1 MVAGVFYSH
10 RPYQLLIL
18 KTNKK
23 MKIKTTAGESLRSEY
38 TALECA
44 AIKYAVSNQLADG
57 YTFVGVPDSSEERY
71 RNCKDVFKVDT
82 TMGGRVVMWR
92 NDKML
97 EAVYSEGGEK
107 PTPRTPKAEK
117 AEEKQEEKQQT
128 ANSELAS
135 SGGFSLGMLD
145 NIIASI
151 VDARV
156 NAIKDTLT
164 VQSQEVRH
172 TVEVKRLDGSTVE
185 LDGVQNPKFEMVL
198 TLLANGE
205 NVYLY
210 GPAGSGKNVMCEQLA
225 KALGVPFYYQNT
237 IMTKFDVVGYKNATG
252 DFEETEF
259 YKAWTGG
266 GLFMLD
272 EIDNAQAEALVTLN
286 AALANGYYSFP
297 GVGMVKK
304 HPDFRCIAA
313 GNTNG
318 EGATEQYC
326 GRYQMDE
333 SSRDRFVFVEI
344 DYCKEIE
351 EAICK
356 GHEDVLEFVYD
367 LRAACK
373 DSQVNLILGYRCLSR
388 LCKYADTFT
397 AEELINTMILK
408 GKDIDSVRLLVS
420 RFYPTNYNNKFSST
434 FKNLVK

>member
-1 MVAGVFYSH
+1 MVVCVFDS
-10 RPYQLLIL
+10 RGPYKLILIL

-23 MKIKTTAGESLRSEY
+23 MKIKTSNGESLRSEY

-44 AIKYAVSNQLADG
+44 AIKYAISNQLADG
-57 YTFVGVPDSSEERY
+57 ASFVGVPDATEERY

-82 TMGGRVVMWR
+82 TAGGRVIMWR
-92 NDKML
+92 NEKKL

-107 PTPRTPKAEK
+107 PTPRPKRDAAPKEEAAPTP
-117 AEEKQEEKQQT
+117 T
-128 ANSELAS
+128 AAPTAATGL
-135 SGGFSLGMLD
+135 SLGMLD
-145 NIIASI
+145 SVIAAI

-172 TVEVKRLDGSTVE
+172 TVEVKRVDGSTVE

-225 KALGVPFYYQNT
+225 KALGIPFYYQNT
-237 IMTKFDVVGYKNATG
+237 IMTKFDVTGYKNANG
-252 DFEETEF
+252 EYEETEF

-266 GLFMLD
+266 GLFMPD
-272 EIDNAQAEALVTLN
+272 EIDNAQAEALVPLN

-318 EGATEQYC
+318 EGATDQYC

-351 EAICK
+351 ESICK

-373 DSQVNLILGYRCLSR
+373 ESQVNLILGYRCLSR
-388 LCKYADTFT
+388 LCKYADTFS
-397 AEELINTMILK
+397 AEDLINTMILK
-408 GKDIDSVRLLVS
+408 GKDIDSVRLLAS
-420 RFYPTNYNNKFSST
+420 RLNPTNYNNRFSST
-434 FKNLVK
+434 FKKLVK

>member
-1 MVAGVFYSH
+1 
-10 RPYQLLIL
+10 
-18 KTNKK
+18 
-23 MKIKTTAGESLRSEY
+23 MKIKTTAGESLRSEF

-57 YTFVGVPDSSEERY
+57 ATFVGVPDSSEERY
-71 RNCKDVFKVDT
+71 RNCKDVFRVDT
-82 TMGGRVVMWR
+82 TAGGRVILWR
-92 NDKML
+92 NEKKL
-97 EAVYSEGGEK
+97 EAVYSDGGEK

-117 AEEKQEEKQQT
+117 IEQKQEEKKEEKPT
-128 ANSELAS
+128 AAPGL
-135 SGGFSLGMLD
+135 SLGMLD
-145 NIIASI
+145 SVIASI

-172 TVEVKRLDGSTVE
+172 TVEVKWVDGTTVK

-225 KALGVPFYYQNT
+225 KALCVPFYYQNT
-237 IMTKFDVVGYKNATG
+237 IMSKFDVVGYKNAG
-252 DFEETEF
+252 GEYEETEF

-272 EIDNAQAEALVTLN
+272 EIDNSTAEALVTLN
-286 AALANGYYSFP
+286 AALANGYYTFP

-318 EGATEQYC
+318 EGATDQYC

-333 SSRDRFVFVEI
+333 SSRDRFAFVEI
-344 DYCKEIE
+344 DYCPEIE

-356 GHEDVLEFVYD
+356 GHDDVLEFVRE
-367 LRAACK
+367 LRNACACAH
-373 DSQVNLILGYRCLSR
+373 VPIVLGYRCLSR

-397 AEELINTMILK
+397 AKECLDSFIFK
-408 GKDIDSVRLLVS
+408 GKDKDTIRLIAS
-420 RFYPTNYNNKFSST
+420 KFYDISMMGNVYYKAL
-434 FKNLVK
+434 KEY

>member
-1 MVAGVFYSH
+1 
-10 RPYQLLIL
+10 
-18 KTNKK
+18 
-23 MKIKTTAGESLRSEY
+23 MKIKTTAGESLRSEF

-44 AIKYAVSNQLADG
+44 AIKYAVINQLADG
-57 YTFVGVPDSSEERY
+57 ASFVGVPDSSEERY

-82 TMGGRVVMWR
+82 TMGGRVILWR
-92 NDKML
+92 NDKKL

-117 AEEKQEEKQQT
+117 AEEKAEEKQQT

-145 NIIASI
+145 KIIESI

-172 TVEVKRLDGSTVE
+172 TVEVKRVDGSTVE
-185 LDGVQNPKFEMVL
+185 LDGVMNPKFEMVL

-225 KALGVPFYYQNT
+225 KALGIPFYYQNT
-237 IMTKFDVVGYKNATG
+237 IMTKFDVVGYKNAG
-252 DFEETEF
+252 GEYEETEF

-297 GVGMVKK
+297 GIGMVKM

-318 EGATEQYC
+318 EGATDQYC

-344 DYCKEIE
+344 DYCPEIE
-351 EAICK
+351 KAICK
-356 GHEDVLEFVYD
+356 GHEDVLEFVRE
-367 LRAACK
+367 LRNACACAH
-373 DSQVNLILGYRCLSR
+373 VPLVLGYRCLSR
-388 LCKYADTFT
+388 LCKYADVFT
-397 AEELINTMILK
+397 PEELINTMILK

-420 RFYPTNYNNKFSST
+420 RFYPTNYNNRFSST
-434 FKNLVK
+434 FKKLAE

>member
-1 MVAGVFYSH
+1 
-10 RPYQLLIL
+10 
-18 KTNKK
+18 

-44 AIKYAVSNQLADG
+44 AIKYAVINQLADG
-57 YTFVGVPDSSEERY
+57 STFVGVPDASEERY

-82 TMGGRVVMWR
+82 TMGGRVIMWR
-92 NDKML
+92 NDKKL
-97 EAVYSEGGEK
+97 EAVYSEDGEK

-117 AEEKQEEKQQT
+117 VEQKSEEKKEEKQQT

-145 NIIASI
+145 KIIESI

-164 VQSQEVRH
+164 VQSQDVRH
-172 TVEVKRLDGSTVE
+172 TVEVKRVDGSTVE
-185 LDGVQNPKFEMVL
+185 LEGVQNPKFEMVL

-225 KALGVPFYYQNT
+225 KALGIPFYYQNT
-237 IMTKFDVVGYKNATG
+237 IMTKFDVTGYKNANG
-252 DFEETEF
+252 EYEPTEF

-266 GLFMLD
+266 GLFMPD

-297 GVGMVKK
+297 GIGMVKK

-367 LRAACK
+367 LREACK

-388 LCKYADTFT
+388 LCKYADVFT
-397 AEELINTMILK
+397 PEELINTMILK

-420 RFYPTNYNNKFSST
+420 RFNPTNYNNRFSST

>member
-1 MVAGVFYSH
+1 
-10 RPYQLLIL
+10 
-18 KTNKK
+18 

-82 TMGGRVVMWR
+82 TAGGRVIMWR
-92 NDKML
+92 NEKKL

-117 AEEKQEEKQQT
+117 AEEAEEKQEEKQQT

-145 NIIASI
+145 KIIESI

-172 TVEVKRLDGSTVE
+172 TVEVKRIDGSTVE
-185 LDGVQNPKFEMVL
+185 LEGVQNPKFEKVL

-225 KALGVPFYYQNT
+225 KVLGVSFYYQNT
-237 IMTKFDVVGYKNATG
+237 IMSKFDVVGYKNANG
-252 DFEETEF
+252 EYEPTEF

-318 EGATEQYC
+318 EGATDQYC

-344 DYCKEIE
+344 DYCPEIE
-351 EAICK
+351 KAICK
-356 GHEDVLEFVYD
+356 GHEDVLEFVHE
-367 LRAACK
+367 LRNASAFAH
-373 DSQVNLILGYRCLSR
+373 VPIVLGYRCLSR

-397 AEELINTMILK
+397 AKECLDSFIFK
-408 GKDIDSVRLLVS
+408 GKDKDTIRMIASQYHVLGMEENI
-420 RFYPTNYNNKFSST
+420 FYKALKEY
-434 FKNLVK
+434 

>member
-1 MVAGVFYSH
+1 
-10 RPYQLLIL
+10 
-18 KTNKK
+18 
-23 MKIKTTAGESLRSEY
+23 MKIKTTSGESLRNEF

-57 YTFVGVPDSSEERY
+57 ASFVGVPDSSEERY

-82 TMGGRVVMWR
+82 TMGGRVIMWR
-92 NDKML
+92 NEKKL

-107 PTPRTPKAEK
+107 PTPRPKREAAPKE
-117 AEEKQEEKQQT
+117 EEKQEEKQQT

-145 NIIASI
+145 KIIESI

-164 VQSQEVRH
+164 VQAQEVKH
-172 TVEVKRLDGSTVE
+172 TVEVKRVDGSTVE

-225 KALGVPFYYQNT
+225 KALGIPFYYQNT
-237 IMTKFDVVGYKNATG
+237 IMTKFDVTGYKNANG
-252 DFEETEF
+252 EYEPTEF

-266 GLFMLD
+266 GLFMPD

-297 GVGMVKK
+297 GIGMVKK

-367 LRAACK
+367 LREACK

-388 LCKYADTFT
+388 LCKYADVFT

>member
-1 MVAGVFYSH
+1 
-10 RPYQLLIL
+10 
-18 KTNKK
+18 

-44 AIKYAVSNQLADG
+44 AIKYAIMNQLADG
-57 YTFVGVPDSSEERY
+57 ASFVGVPDSSEERY

-82 TMGGRVVMWR
+82 TAGGRVIMWR
-92 NDKML
+92 NEKKL

-107 PTPRTPKAEK
+107 PTPRPKREAAPKEEEAAPTATATP
-117 AEEKQEEKQQT
+117 T
-128 ANSELAS
+128 AATGL
-135 SGGFSLGMLD
+135 SLGMLD
-145 NIIASI
+145 QIIESI

-164 VQSQEVRH
+164 VQSNEVIH
-172 TVEVKRLDGSTVE
+172 KVEIKRVDGSTVQ
-185 LDGVQNPKFEMVL
+185 LDGVQNPKFDMVL

-237 IMTKFDVVGYKNATG
+237 IMTKFDVVGYKNANG
-252 DFEETEF
+252 EYEPTEF

-266 GLFMLD
+266 GLWMPD

-286 AALANGYYSFP
+286 AALANGYYTFP

-318 EGATEQYC
+318 EGATDQYC

-344 DYCKEIE
+344 DYCPEIE
-351 EAICK
+351 KAICK
-356 GHEDVLEFVYD
+356 GHEDVLEFVRE
-367 LRAACK
+367 LRKASACAHV
-373 DSQVNLILGYRCLSR
+373 QLVLGYRCLSR
-388 LCKYADTFT
+388 LCKYADTFS
-397 AEELINTMILK
+397 AKDCLDSFIFK
-408 GKDIDSVRLLVS
+408 GKDKDTIRFIAS
-420 RFYPTNYNNKFSST
+420 RFDNIKDNVY
-434 FKNLVK
+434 FKALKEY

>member
-1 MVAGVFYSH
+1 
-10 RPYQLLIL
+10 
-18 KTNKK
+18 
-23 MKIKTTAGESLRSEY
+23 MKIKTTSGESLRNEY

-44 AIKYAVSNQLADG
+44 AIKYAITNQLADG
-57 YTFVGVPDSSEERY
+57 STFVGVPESSEERY

-82 TMGGRVVMWR
+82 TAGGRVIMWR
-92 NDKML
+92 NDKKL
-97 EAVYSEGGEK
+97 EAVYSDGAEK
-107 PTPRTPKAEK
+107 PTPRPKREAAPKEEATP
-117 AEEKQEEKQQT
+117 T
-128 ANSELAS
+128 AAPTAATGL
-135 SGGFSLGMLD
+135 SLGMLD
-145 NIIASI
+145 SVIASI

-164 VQSQEVRH
+164 VQSKEVRH
-172 TVEVKRLDGSTVE
+172 TVEVKRVDGSTVE
-185 LDGVQNPKFEMVL
+185 LEGVRNPKFEMVL

-225 KALGVPFYYQNT
+225 KALGIPFYYQNT
-237 IMTKFDVVGYKNATG
+237 IMTKFDVTGYKNANG
-252 DFEETEF
+252 EYEPTEF

-266 GLFMLD
+266 GLFMPD

-297 GVGMVKK
+297 GIGMVKK

-318 EGATEQYC
+318 EGATDQYC

-356 GHEDVLEFVYD
+356 GHEDVLEFVYEIRKACA
-367 LRAACK
+367 RAY
-373 DSQVNLILGYRCLSR
+373 VPLVLGYRCLSR

-397 AEELINTMILK
+397 AKDCLDSFVFK
-408 GKDIDSVRLLVS
+408 GKDKDTIRLIAS
-420 RFYPTNYNNKFSST
+420 KFSGVGMT
-434 FKNLVK
+434 ENVYYKALKEY

>member
-1 MVAGVFYSH
+1 
-10 RPYQLLIL
+10 
-18 KTNKK
+18 
-23 MKIKTTAGESLRSEY
+23 MKIKTTAGESLRNEF

-57 YTFVGVPDSSEERY
+57 ASFVGVPDATEERY

-82 TMGGRVVMWR
+82 TMGGRVIMWR
-92 NDKML
+92 NEKKL

-117 AEEKQEEKQQT
+117 QEEKQEEKPT
-128 ANSELAS
+128 AANGL
-135 SGGFSLGMLD
+135 SLGMLD
-145 NIIASI
+145 SVIAAI

-172 TVEVKRLDGSTVE
+172 TVEVKRMDGSTVE
-185 LDGVQNPKFEMVL
+185 LDGVMNPKFEMVL

-225 KALGVPFYYQNT
+225 KALGIPFYYQNT
-237 IMTKFDVVGYKNATG
+237 IMTKFDVTGYKNANG
-252 DFEETEF
+252 EYEPTEF

-266 GLFMLD
+266 GLFMPD

-297 GVGMVKK
+297 GIGMVKK

-356 GHEDVLEFVYD
+356 GHEDVLEFVYE
-367 LRAACK
+367 LRNACACAH
-373 DSQVNLILGYRCLSR
+373 VPLVLGYRCLSR

-397 AEELINTMILK
+397 AKDCLDSFIFK
-408 GKDIDSVRLLVS
+408 GKDKDTIRLIAS
-420 RFYPTNYNNKFSST
+420 KFSGIGMMT
-434 FKNLVK
+434 NVYYIALKEY

>member
-1 MVAGVFYSH
+1 
-10 RPYQLLIL
+10 
-18 KTNKK
+18 
-23 MKIKTTAGESLRSEY
+23 MKIKTSNGESLRSEY

-44 AIKYAVSNQLADG
+44 AIKYAITNQLADG
-57 YTFVGVPDSSEERY
+57 ASFVGVPDATEERY
-71 RNCKDVFKVDT
+71 RNCKDVFRVDT
-82 TMGGRVVMWR
+82 TAGGRVVMWR
-92 NDKML
+92 NEKKL
-97 EAVYSEGGEK
+97 EAVYSDGGEK
-107 PTPRTPKAEK
+107 PTPRPKRDAAPKEEAAPTP
-117 AEEKQEEKQQT
+117 T
-128 ANSELAS
+128 AAPTAATGL
-135 SGGFSLGMLD
+135 SLGMLD
-145 NIIASI
+145 SVIAAI

-164 VQSQEVRH
+164 VQSQDVRH
-172 TVEVKRLDGSTVE
+172 TVEVKRVDGSMVE

-225 KALGVPFYYQNT
+225 KALGIPFYYQNT
-237 IMTKFDVVGYKNATG
+237 IMTKFDVTGYKNANG
-252 DFEETEF
+252 EYEETEF

-266 GLFMLD
+266 GLFMPD

-318 EGATEQYC
+318 EGATDQYC

-333 SSRDRFVFVEI
+333 STRDRFVFVEI

-351 EAICK
+351 ESICK
-356 GHEDVLEFVYD
+356 GHEDVLEFVHE
-367 LRAACK
+367 LRNACAFAH
-373 DSQVNLILGYRCLSR
+373 VPLVLGYRCLSR
-388 LCKYADTFT
+388 LCKYADTFS
-397 AEELINTMILK
+397 AKECLDSFIFK
-408 GKDIDSVRLLVS
+408 GKDKDTIRLLASQYHVLGMEEN
-420 RFYPTNYNNKFSST
+420 RFYKA
-434 FKNLVK
+434 FKEY

>member
-1 MVAGVFYSH
+1 
-10 RPYQLLIL
+10 
-18 KTNKK
+18 
-23 MKIKTTAGESLRSEY
+23 MKIKTTAGESLRSEF

-44 AIKYAVSNQLADG
+44 AIKYAIMNQLADG
-57 YTFVGVPDSSEERY
+57 STFVGVPDASEERY

-82 TMGGRVVMWR
+82 TVGGRVIMWR
-92 NDKML
+92 NEKKL
-97 EAVYSEGGEK
+97 EAVYSDGGEK

-117 AEEKQEEKQQT
+117 AEEKQEEKPT
-128 ANSELAS
+128 AANSELAS

-145 NIIASI
+145 KIIESI

-164 VQSQEVRH
+164 VQSQEVKH
-172 TVEVKRLDGSTVE
+172 TVEVKRLDGSTVQLE
-185 LDGVQNPKFEMVL
+185 GVLNPKFDTVL

-237 IMTKFDVVGYKNATG
+237 VMTKFDVVGYKNAG
-252 DFEETEF
+252 GEYEETEF

-286 AALANGYYSFP
+286 AALANGYYAFP
-297 GVGMVKK
+297 GIGMVKK
-304 HPDFRCIAA
+304 HSDFRCIAA

-367 LRAACK
+367 LRQACK

-408 GKDIDSVRLLVS
+408 GKDIDSVNLLVR
-420 RFYPTNYNNKFSST
+420 RFNPTNYNNRFSST
-434 FKNLVK
+434 FKKMVK

>member
-1 MVAGVFYSH
+1 
-10 RPYQLLIL
+10 
-18 KTNKK
+18 
-23 MKIKTTAGESLRSEY
+23 MKIKTTAGESLRNEY

-44 AIKYAVSNQLADG
+44 AIKYAVINQLADG
-57 YTFVGVPDSSEERY
+57 TSFVGVPDSSEERY
-71 RNCKDVFKVDT
+71 RNCKDVFKVET
-82 TMGGRVVMWR
+82 TAGGRVIMWR
-92 NDKML
+92 NDKKL
-97 EAVYSEGGEK
+97 EAVYSEGGERK
-107 PTPRTPKAEK
+107 APSPRVEQ
-117 AEEKQEEKQQT
+117 EKQEEKQQT
-128 ANSELAS
+128 ANSAELAS
-135 SGGFSLGMLD
+135 SGFSLGMLD
-145 NIIASI
+145 KIIESI

-164 VQSQEVRH
+164 VQSNEVIH
-172 TVEVKRLDGSTVE
+172 KVEVKRVDGSTVQ
-185 LDGVQNPKFEMVL
+185 LDGVQNPKFDMVL

-225 KALGVPFYYQNT
+225 KALGIPFYYQNT
-237 IMTKFDVVGYKNATG
+237 IMTKFDVTGYKNANG
-252 DFEETEF
+252 EYEPTEF

-266 GLFMLD
+266 GLFMPD

-297 GVGMVKK
+297 GIGMVKK

-367 LRAACK
+367 LREACK

-397 AEELINTMILK
+397 PEDLINTMILK

-420 RFYPTNYNNKFSST
+420 RFYPTNYNNRFSST

>member
-1 MVAGVFYSH
+1 
-10 RPYQLLIL
+10 
-18 KTNKK
+18 
-23 MKIKTTAGESLRSEY
+23 MKIKTTAGESLRNEF

-44 AIKYAVSNQLADG
+44 AIKYAIINQLADG
-57 YTFVGVPDSSEERY
+57 ASFVGVPDSSEERY

-92 NDKML
+92 NEKKL
-97 EAVYSEGGEK
+97 EAVYSEGTEK
-107 PTPRTPKAEK
+107 PTPRPKREAAPKEEAAPTETATP
-117 AEEKQEEKQQT
+117 T
-128 ANSELAS
+128 AATGL
-135 SGGFSLGMLD
+135 SLGMLD
-145 NIIASI
+145 SVIAAI

-164 VQSQEVRH
+164 VQSNEVIH
-172 TVEVKRLDGSTVE
+172 KVEVKRLDGTTMQ

-225 KALGVPFYYQNT
+225 KALGIPFYYQNT
-237 IMTKFDVVGYKNATG
+237 VITKFDVVGYKNAG
-252 DFEETEF
+252 GEYEETEF

-297 GVGMVKK
+297 GVGIVKK

-351 EAICK
+351 GAICK

-367 LRAACK
+367 LREACK
-373 DSQVNLILGYRCLSR
+373 ESQVNLILGYRCLSR
-388 LCKYADTFT
+388 LCKYADTFS
-397 AEELINTMILK
+397 AEDLINTMILK
-408 GKDIDSVRLLVS
+408 GKDIDSVNLLVR
-420 RFYPTNYNNKFSST
+420 RFNPTNYNNRFSST
-434 FKNLVK
+434 FKKLVK

>member
-1 MVAGVFYSH
+1 
-10 RPYQLLIL
+10 
-18 KTNKK
+18 

-44 AIKYAVSNQLADG
+44 AIKYAVTNQLADG
-57 YTFVGVPDSSEERY
+57 STFVGVPDSSEERY

-82 TMGGRVVMWR
+82 TAGGRVVMWR
-92 NDKML
+92 NDKKL
-97 EAVYSEGGEK
+97 EAVYSDGGEK

-117 AEEKQEEKQQT
+117 AEEKKEEKPT
-128 ANSELAS
+128 AATGL
-135 SGGFSLGMLD
+135 SLGMLD
-145 NIIASI
+145 SVIAAI

-164 VQSQEVRH
+164 VQSQEVKH
-172 TVEVKRLDGSTVE
+172 TVEVKRVDGSTVQ

-225 KALGVPFYYQNT
+225 KALGIPFYYQNT
-237 IMTKFDVVGYKNATG
+237 IMSKFDVVGYKNIQG
-252 DFEETEF
+252 IFEEPEF

-266 GLFMLD
+266 GLYMLD
-272 EIDNAQAEALVTLN
+272 EVDNSTAEALVTLN
-286 AALANGYYSFP
+286 AALANGYYTFP

-318 EGATEQYC
+318 EGATDQYC

-333 SSRDRFVFVEI
+333 SSRDRFAFVEI
-344 DYCKEIE
+344 DYCPEIE

-356 GHEDVLEFVYD
+356 GHEDVLEFVRA
-367 LRAACK
+367 LRDASACAH
-373 DSQVNLILGYRCLSR
+373 VNLVLGYRCMSR
-388 LCKYADTFT
+388 LCKYADTFS
-397 AEELINTMILK
+397 AKDCLDSFIFK
-408 GKDIDSVRLLVS
+408 GKDKDTIRLIASKFYDVS
-420 RFYPTNYNNKFSST
+420 MMCNVYYKAL
-434 FKNLVK
+434 KEY

>member
-1 MVAGVFYSH
+1 
-10 RPYQLLIL
+10 
-18 KTNKK
+18 
-23 MKIKTTAGESLRSEY
+23 MKIKTTAGESLRNEY

-44 AIKYAVSNQLADG
+44 AIKYAISNQLADG
-57 YTFVGVPDSSEERY
+57 STFVGVPDATEERY

-82 TMGGRVVMWR
+82 TAGGRVIMWR

-97 EAVYSEGGEK
+97 EAVYSDGGEK
-107 PTPRTPKAEK
+107 PTPRTPKSEAAPK
-117 AEEKQEEKQQT
+117 EEKPT
-128 ANSELAS
+128 ATPTAATGL
-135 SGGFSLGMLD
+135 SLGMLD

-164 VQSQEVRH
+164 VQSPEVRH
-172 TVEVKRLDGSTVE
+172 TVEVKRVDGSTVE
-185 LDGVQNPKFEMVL
+185 LEGVQNPKFEMVL

-237 IMTKFDVVGYKNATG
+237 VMTKFDVVGYKNAG
-252 DFEETEF
+252 GEYEETEF

-286 AALANGYYSFP
+286 AALANGYYAFP
-297 GVGMVKK
+297 GIGMVKK

-344 DYCKEIE
+344 DYCPEIE
-351 EAICK
+351 KAICK
-356 GHEDVLEFVYD
+356 GHEDVLEFVYE
-367 LRAACK
+367 LRNACACAH
-373 DSQVNLILGYRCLSR
+373 VPLVLGYRCLSR

-397 AEELINTMILK
+397 AKDCLDSFIFK
-408 GKDIDSVRLLVS
+408 GKDKDTIRMIASQYHVLGMDEN
-420 RFYPTNYNNKFSST
+420 RFYKALKEY
-434 FKNLVK
+434 

>member
-1 MVAGVFYSH
+1 
-10 RPYQLLIL
+10 
-18 KTNKK
+18 
-23 MKIKTTAGESLRSEY
+23 MKIKTTAGESLRNDF

-44 AIKYAVSNQLADG
+44 AIKYAVTNQLADG
-57 YTFVGVPDSSEERY
+57 ASFVGVPDSSEERY

-92 NDKML
+92 NDKKL

-107 PTPRTPKAEK
+107 PTPRPKREAAPK
-117 AEEKQEEKQQT
+117 EEKPEEKPT
-128 ANSELAS
+128 AAPTAATGL
-135 SGGFSLGMLD
+135 SLGMLD
-145 NIIASI
+145 SVIASI

-172 TVEVKRLDGSTVE
+172 TVEVKRIDGSTVE
-185 LDGVQNPKFEMVL
+185 LEGVQNPKFEMVL

-225 KALGVPFYYQNT
+225 KALGIPFYYQNT
-237 IMTKFDVVGYKNATG
+237 IMTKFDVTGYKNANG
-252 DFEETEF
+252 EYEPTEF

-266 GLFMLD
+266 GLFMPD

-286 AALANGYYSFP
+286 AALANGYYTFP

-318 EGATEQYC
+318 EGATDQYC

-344 DYCKEIE
+344 DYCPEIE

-367 LRAACK
+367 LRKACK
-373 DSQVNLILGYRCLSR
+373 ESQVNLILGYRCLSR
-388 LCKYADTFT
+388 LCKYADVFT
-397 AEELINTMILK
+397 PEELINTMILK

-420 RFYPTNYNNKFSST
+420 RFNPTNYNNRLSST
-434 FKNLVK
+434 FKKLVK

>member
-1 MVAGVFYSH
+1 
-10 RPYQLLIL
+10 
-18 KTNKK
+18 
-23 MKIKTTAGESLRSEY
+23 MKIKTTNGESLRNEY

-44 AIKYAVSNQLADG
+44 AIKYAVTNQLADG
-57 YTFVGVPDSSEERY
+57 TMFVGVPDATEERY

-82 TMGGRVVMWR
+82 TAGGRVIMWR
-92 NDKML
+92 NDKKL

-117 AEEKQEEKQQT
+117 VKEEAAPT
-128 ANSELAS
+128 ATATPTAATGL
-135 SGGFSLGMLD
+135 SLGMLD
-145 NIIASI
+145 QIIESI

-172 TVEVKRLDGSTVE
+172 TVEVKRMDGSNVE
-185 LDGVQNPKFEMVL
+185 LEGVQNPKFEMVL

-225 KALGVPFYYQNT
+225 KALGIPFYYQNT
-237 IMTKFDVVGYKNATG
+237 VMTKFDVVGYKNAG
-252 DFEETEF
+252 GEYEETEF

-266 GLFMLD
+266 GLYMLD

-286 AALANGYYSFP
+286 AALANGYYTFP

-333 SSRDRFVFVEI
+333 SSRDRFAFVEI
-344 DYCKEIE
+344 DYCTEIE
-351 EAICK
+351 EAICE
-356 GHEDVLEFVYD
+356 GHEDVLEFVRA
-367 LRAACK
+367 LRDASACAHV
-373 DSQVNLILGYRCLSR
+373 QLVLGYRCMSR
-388 LCKYADTFT
+388 LCKYADTFS
-397 AEELINTMILK
+397 AKDCLDSFVFK
-408 GKDIDSVRLLVS
+408 GKDIDSIRLIAS
-420 RFYPTNYNNKFSST
+420 KFCDISMMCNVYY
-434 FKNLVK
+434 KALKEY

>member
-1 MVAGVFYSH
+1 
-10 RPYQLLIL
+10 
-18 KTNKK
+18 

-57 YTFVGVPDSSEERY
+57 SSFVGVPDATEERY

-82 TMGGRVVMWR
+82 TAGGRIILWR
-92 NDKML
+92 NDKRM
-97 EAVYSEGGEK
+97 EAVYSDGGEK
-107 PTPRTPKAEK
+107 PTPRPKRDAAPKEDAAPTATP
-117 AEEKQEEKQQT
+117 T
-128 ANSELAS
+128 AATGL
-135 SGGFSLGMLD
+135 SLGMLD
-145 NIIASI
+145 SVIAAI

-156 NAIKDTLT
+156 NSIKDTLT
-164 VQSQEVRH
+164 VQSKEVRH
-172 TVEVKRLDGSTVE
+172 TVEVKRVDGSTVE
-185 LDGVQNPKFEMVL
+185 LEGVQNPKFEMVL

-237 IMTKFDVVGYKNATG
+237 VITKFDVVGYKNAAG
-252 DFEETEF
+252 DFEATEF

-266 GLFMLD
+266 GLFMAD
-272 EIDNAQAEALVTLN
+272 EMDNSMAEALITYN
-286 AALANGYYSFP
+286 AALANGYIAFP
-297 GVGMVKK
+297 GVGMVKR
-304 HPDFRCIAA
+304 HPDFRFIAA

-333 SSRDRFVFVEI
+333 STRDRFAFVKI

-367 LRAACK
+367 LREACK
-373 DSQVNLILGYRCLSR
+373 DSQVNIILGYRCLSR

-420 RFYPTNYNNKFSST
+420 RFNPTNYNNRFSST
-434 FKNLVK
+434 FKKLVK

>member
-1 MVAGVFYSH
+1 
-10 RPYQLLIL
+10 
-18 KTNKK
+18 
-23 MKIKTTAGESLRSEY
+23 MKIKTSNGESLRSEY

-44 AIKYAVSNQLADG
+44 AIKYAISNQLADG
-57 YTFVGVPDSSEERY
+57 ASFVGVPDATEERY

-82 TMGGRVVMWR
+82 TAGGRVIMWR
-92 NDKML
+92 NEKKL

-107 PTPRTPKAEK
+107 PTPRLKRDAAPKEEAAPTP
-117 AEEKQEEKQQT
+117 T
-128 ANSELAS
+128 AAPTAATGL
-135 SGGFSLGMLD
+135 SLGMLD
-145 NIIASI
+145 SVIAAI

-172 TVEVKRLDGSTVE
+172 TVEVKRVDGSTVE

-225 KALGVPFYYQNT
+225 KALGIPFYYQNT
-237 IMTKFDVVGYKNATG
+237 IMTKFDVTGYKNANG
-252 DFEETEF
+252 EYEETEF

-266 GLFMLD
+266 GLFMPD

-318 EGATEQYC
+318 EGATDQYC

-351 EAICK
+351 ESICK

-373 DSQVNLILGYRCLSR
+373 ESQVNLILGYRCLSR
-388 LCKYADTFT
+388 LCKYADTFS
-397 AEELINTMILK
+397 AEDLINTMILK
-408 GKDIDSVRLLVS
+408 GKDIDSVRLLAS
-420 RFYPTNYNNKFSST
+420 RFNPTNYNNRFSST
-434 FKNLVK
+434 FKKLVK

>member
-1 MVAGVFYSH
+1 
-10 RPYQLLIL
+10 
-18 KTNKK
+18 
-23 MKIKTTAGESLRSEY
+23 MKIKTTAGESLRNEY

-44 AIKYAVSNQLADG
+44 AIKYAVINQLADG
-57 YTFVGVPDSSEERY
+57 TSFVGVPDATEERY

-82 TMGGRVVMWR
+82 TAGGRVVMWR

-117 AEEKQEEKQQT
+117 AEEKPEEKQEEKQQT

-135 SGGFSLGMLD
+135 NGGFSLGMLD
-145 NIIASI
+145 SVIAAI

-172 TVEVKRLDGSTVE
+172 TVEVKWVDGTTVE
-185 LDGVQNPKFEMVL
+185 LEGVQNPKFEMVL

-210 GPAGSGKNVMCEQLA
+210 GPAGSGKNVMCEHLA
-225 KALGVPFYYQNT
+225 KALGIPFHYQNT
-237 IMTKFDVVGYKNATG
+237 IMSKFDVVGYKNIQG
-252 DFEETEF
+252 IFEEPEF

-266 GLFMLD
+266 GLYMLD
-272 EIDNAQAEALVTLN
+272 EVDNSTAEALVTLN
-286 AALANGYYSFP
+286 AALANGYYTFP
-297 GVGMVKK
+297 GIGMVKK

-318 EGATEQYC
+318 EGATDQYC

-344 DYCKEIE
+344 DYCPEIE
-351 EAICK
+351 KAICK
-356 GHEDVLEFVYD
+356 GHEDVLEFVYE
-367 LRAACK
+367 LRNACACAHVK
-373 DSQVNLILGYRCLSR
+373 LVLGYRCLSR
-388 LCKYADTFT
+388 LCKYADTFS
-397 AEELINTMILK
+397 AKDCLDSFIFK
-408 GKDIDSVRLLVS
+408 GKDKDTIRLIAS
-420 RFYPTNYNNKFSST
+420 KFSGVGMMNNVYY
-434 FKNLVK
+434 KALKEY

>member
-1 MVAGVFYSH
+1 
-10 RPYQLLIL
+10 
-18 KTNKK
+18 
-23 MKIKTTAGESLRSEY
+23 MKIKTTAGESLRNEF

-44 AIKYAVSNQLADG
+44 AIKYAITNQLADG
-57 YTFVGVPDSSEERY
+57 STFVGVPDSSEERY

-82 TMGGRVVMWR
+82 TVGGRVVMWR
-92 NDKML
+92 NDKKL
-97 EAVYSEGGEK
+97 EAVYSEGGET
-107 PTPRTPKAEK
+107 PTPRPKREAAPK
-117 AEEKQEEKQQT
+117 EEAAPAAAT
-128 ANSELAS
+128 GL
-135 SGGFSLGMLD
+135 SLGMLD

-172 TVEVKRLDGSTVE
+172 TVEVKWVDGTTVK

-237 IMTKFDVVGYKNATG
+237 VMTKFDVVGYKNAG
-252 DFEETEF
+252 GEYEETEF

-356 GHEDVLEFVYD
+356 GHEDVQEFVYD
-367 LRAACK
+367 LREACK
-373 DSQVNLILGYRCLSR
+373 ESQVNLILGYRCLSR
-388 LCKYADTFT
+388 LCKYADVFT

-420 RFYPTNYNNKFSST
+420 RFNPTNYNNRFSST
-434 FKNLVK
+434 FKKLVK